1 MTKSRDSKSED
12 SKSED
17 SKSKN
22 VKPKEAN
29 QLNTI
34 KNNKYDANMENSKV
48 IVVNDNQDY
57 IHLIKTNKKVIIFY
71 SDPSTCL
78 ACLKYGSF
86 YKRLANKYHKKAL
99 FLYTDIAKCGLSL
112 PITPALY
119 SFINGREFLKLDDGV
134 NHKDIKTMIT
144 TILKLKL

>member
-1 MTKSRDSKSED
+1 MTKSSDSKSED
-12 SKSED
+12 
-17 SKSKN
+17 

-29 QLNTI
+29 LYQLNTI

-57 IHLIKTNKKVIIFY
+57 IHLIKTNKKVIMFY
-71 SDPSTCL
+71 SDPSTCY

>member
-1 MTKSRDSKSED
+1 MTKSSDSKS
-12 SKSED
+12 SD

-48 IVVNDNQDY
+48 IVVNNNQDY
-57 IHLIKTNKKVIIFY
+57 IHLIKTNKKVIMFY
-71 SDPSTCL
+71 SEPSTCY

-99 FLYTDIAKCGLSL
+99 FLYTDITKCGLSL

>member
-1 MTKSRDSKSED
+1 MTKSED
-12 SKSED
+12 SKSSN

-57 IHLIKTNKKVIIFY
+57 IHLIKTNKKVIMFY
-71 SDPSTCL
+71 SDPSTCY

-119 SFINGREFLKLDDGV
+119 SFINGGEFLKLDEGV

>member
-1 MTKSRDSKSED
+1 MTKSSDSKS
-12 SKSED
+12 SD

-22 VKPKEAN
+22 VKPKEANHN

-48 IVVNDNQDY
+48 IVVNENQDY
-57 IHLIKTNKKVIIFY
+57 IHLIKTNKKVIMFY
-71 SDPSTCL
+71 SDPSTCY

-99 FLYTDIAKCGLSL
+99 FLYTDIAKCGLSF

-119 SFINGREFLKLDDGV
+119 SFINGREFLKLDEGV